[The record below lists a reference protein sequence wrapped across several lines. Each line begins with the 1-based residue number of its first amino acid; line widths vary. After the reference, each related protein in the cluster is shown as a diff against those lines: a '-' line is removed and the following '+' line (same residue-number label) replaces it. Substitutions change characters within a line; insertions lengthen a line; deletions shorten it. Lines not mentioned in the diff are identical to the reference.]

1 MNREAKDIYK
11 QSGYSMSVEVAEIS
25 ISIAKL
31 LKKDQIKINLTLEYT
46 D

>member
-1 MNREAKDIYK
+1 
-11 QSGYSMSVEVAEIS
+11 MSVEVADIC

-31 LKKDQIKINLTLEYT
+31 LKKDQIKINLTLEKT

>member
-1 MNREAKDIYK
+1 
-11 QSGYSMSVEVAEIS
+11 MSVEVADIS

-31 LKKDQIKINLTLEYT
+31 LKKDQIKINLTLEKT